1 MTPTILTTLRFPELR
16 LPMREGHRLRGY
28 FGTAFKDSNP
38 LLHNHLKDGATRQG
52 YSLVQYKILDGIPTI
67 VGIDEGSQAVTDI
80 FADVNEIRLGNRV
93 LPGDAKELH
102 RRKFEVEILNDR
114 LVEYRLRTPYCALNQ
129 DNYFVYR
136 ELPTDE
142 ERHRHLSKQL
152 VNHLFAVC
160 KGLGFYAES
169 RIVAYPL
176 FGQPHLTSLKGNQ
189 LTAFRGGFVTNLS
202 IPDFIGIGKSTS
214 RGFGAIERV
223 NPGLGLVAG
232 RSKINKRE
240 EE

>member
-1 MTPTILTTLRFPELR
+1 
-16 LPMREGHRLRGY
+16 
-28 FGTAFKDSNP
+28 
-38 LLHNHLKDGATRQG
+38 
-52 YSLVQYKILDGIPTI
+52 LVQYKILGGVPTI
-67 VGIDEGSQAVTDI
+67 VGIDEGSRAVTDI
-80 FADVNEIRLGNRV
+80 FADVNEIRLGDRI

-102 RRKFEVEILNDR
+102 RRKFKIEILDDR

-129 DNYFVYR
+129 ENYAVYR
-136 ELPTDE
+136 ALPTDE
-142 ERHRHLSKQL
+142 ERHSHLSKQL
-152 VNHLFAVC
+152 VNHLLAVC

-176 FGQPHLTSLKGNQ
+176 FSQPRLTTLKGNR

-202 IPDFIGIGKSTS
+202 LPDLIGIGKSTS

-223 NPGLGLVAG
+223 RPGLGLVTG
-232 RSKINKRE
+232 SKRNKQE